1 MVWSAI
7 RGSDSGRKPYYYAII
22 GSLVLVAY
30 GFIPCL
36 QPTDSFGRIYA
47 IYGGFFIVMSFMF
60 GWWLDSDKPDL
71 GDIVGGT
78 IAMVGVFVI
87 MLWPRNV

>member
-1 MVWSAI
+1 MTWTAI
-7 RGSDSGRKPYYYAII
+7 RGNNKIRKPWWYAVLGSII
-22 GSLVLVAY
+22 LIAY

-60 GWWLDSDKPDL
+60 GWILDGDRPDV
-71 GDIVGGT
+71 GDLVGGA
-78 IAMVGVFVI
+78 IAMVGVLVI
-87 MLWPRNV
+87 MLWPRK